1 MTKFVGKF
9 RKNQEYSDD
18 YKTMNNKS
26 KPRNEHG
33 EIKKVLSRDMQ
44 EGYEYD
50 DLDEYNVSYK

>member
-1 MTKFVGKF
+1 MSKFVGKF

-18 YKTMNNKS
+18 YKTMNKKD

-44 EGYEYD
+44 EGYEID
-50 DLDEYNVSYK
+50 ELDEYDVNYN

>member
-1 MTKFVGKF
+1 VTKFVGKF

-18 YKTMNNKS
+18 YKTMNRKE

-33 EIKKVLSRDMQ
+33 EIKKVLTRDMQ

-50 DLDEYNVSYK
+50 EMDDFETSYN

>member
-18 YKTMNNKS
+18 YKTMNKKE

-50 DLDEYNVSYK
+50 EMDDFDTSYN